1 VTLRADDDLFAPSLQ
16 DEARVEALPEGER
29 PWHLSS
35 QFYVA
40 FFGGALAVAAIAW
53 LNAKRLR
60 APAETRRWIL
70 ILGGLGIVASVVA
83 SYVLYGSDYSSATRL
98 GYRVVAVLLAL
109 AFYKLLQ
116 PADRVYSFRS
126 PVDEDEQYDSMWIP
140 GLIATFVGGAIQ
152 LGIVFAGIALIDAA
166 VG

>member
-1 VTLRADDDLFAPSLQ
+1 VRTSREDLFAPSLQ
-16 DEARVEALPEGER
+16 GEARVEPLTAGER
-29 PWHLSS
+29 PWQLSS

-40 FFGGALAVAAIAW
+40 FFGGALAVTAIAW

-60 APAETRRWIL
+60 APAETQRWIL
-70 ILGGLGIVASVVA
+70 MLGGLGVVASVVV
-83 SYVLYGSDYSSATRL
+83 SYVLYGNDFGSATRI
-98 GYRVVAVLLAL
+98 GYRVVAVLLAG

-126 PVDEDEQYDSMWIP
+126 PVDEDEQYDPMWIP
-140 GLIATFVGGAIQ
+140 GLLATVVGGAVQ
-152 LGIVFAGIALIDAA
+152 LGLVFGGIALIDAA

>member
-1 VTLRADDDLFAPSLQ
+1 MKLRADDDLFAPSLQ
-16 DEARVEALPEGER
+16 DEARIEPLTEGER

-40 FFGGALAVAAIAW
+40 FIGGALAVTAIAW

-60 APAETRRWIL
+60 APGETRRWIL
-70 ILGGLGIVASVVA
+70 ILGALGVVASVVV
-83 SYVLYGSDYSSATRL
+83 SYVLYGNDFGSATRI
-98 GYRVVAVLLAL
+98 GYRVVAVLLAG

-126 PVDEDEQYDSMWIP
+126 PDDEDEQYDSMWVP

-166 VG
+166 AG

>member
-1 VTLRADDDLFAPSLQ
+1 MRTDDDLFAPSLQ
-16 DEARVEALPEGER
+16 DEARVEALTEGER

-40 FFGGALAVAAIAW
+40 FIGGALAVTAIAW
-53 LNAKRLR
+53 LNARRLR
-60 APAETRRWIL
+60 APEETRRWIV
-70 ILGGLGIVASVVA
+70 ILGVLGVVASVVA
-83 SYVLYGSDYSSATRL
+83 SYLLYGSDYSSATRL

-126 PVDEDEQYDSMWIP
+126 PVGEDEQYDSMWIP
-140 GLIATFVGGAIQ
+140 GLIATLVGGAIL
-152 LGIVFAGIALIDAA
+152 LGIVFAGISLIDAV